1 MLRDTIVALGA
12 KVAAERFALYG
23 RPVRFR
29 GRVITAVV
37 APGNPSLDLELGGGR
52 GRSTVRLQLPSTI
65 NPRPEPKELIEILFQ
80 ETAPREGFVAELP
93 EYERKVRIETVR
105 LAPPAGGSVWIIDAY
120 DSGEF

>member
-29 GRVITAVV
+29 NRVITAVV
-37 APGNPSLDLELGGGR
+37 APGSPTLDLELGGGR
-52 GRSTVRLQLPSTI
+52 ERGTVRIQLPSTV

-80 ETAPREGFVAELP
+80 ETAPREGFVVELP

-105 LAPPAGGSVWIIDAY
+105 LAPPAGGGVWLIDAY
-120 DSGEF
+120 DSGEY